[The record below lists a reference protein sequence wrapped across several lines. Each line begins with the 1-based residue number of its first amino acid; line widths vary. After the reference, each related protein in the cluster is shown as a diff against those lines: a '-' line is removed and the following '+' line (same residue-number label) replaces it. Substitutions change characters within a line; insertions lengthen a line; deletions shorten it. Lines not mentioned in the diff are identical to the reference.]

1 MIILPI
7 VMLDIY
13 VYGMVNNMEMTWEEC
28 QKQYNKLCWKLAN
41 KYKNSKLEPDERY
54 NLALF
59 GLWKAYQSYDEERGA
74 SFMTY
79 ANNVIY
85 QVFNLEYRDNNAK
98 KRQHDVHLDINH
110 TDDDGNRFEEILE
123 DKNEFGYAHR
133 ERIYEYLC
141 EFEKVADKDGL
152 MFIDKINGMK
162 ISDILI
168 KYDYSTRSA
177 YAHIKRGR
185 EKFIKY
191 LERKDVLL

>member
-1 MIILPI
+1 
-7 VMLDIY
+7 MLDIY
-13 VYGMVNNMEMTWEEC
+13 AYGTVNKMNMTWEEC

-41 KYKNSKLEPDERY
+41 KYKNLKLEPDERY

-168 KYDYSTRSA
+168 KYGYSTRSA

>member
-1 MIILPI
+1 MF
-7 VMLDIY
+7 VIY
-13 VYGMVNNMEMTWEEC
+13 AYGMVNRMEMTWEEC
-28 QKQYNKLCWKLAN
+28 QNQYNRLCWKVAN
-41 KYKNSKLEPDERY
+41 KYKNLKLEPDEAY

-74 SFMTY
+74 SFMTH
-79 ANNVIY
+79 ATNVIY
-85 QVFNLEYRDNNAK
+85 QVFNLEYRDSNAK

-141 EFEKVADKDGL
+141 EFERIADKDGL

-162 ISDILI
+162 MDDIM
-168 KYDYSTRSA
+168 KKHGYSKRTA
-177 YAHIKRGR
+177 YTHVQHGR
-185 EKFIKY
+185 YKFIKY